1 MAGLG
6 VGVVYILQHVLR
18 LHVGLLKTQNCMVVE
33 NAKL

>member
-1 MAGLG
+1 MAGLDLMD
-6 VGVVYILQHVLR
+6 VFEHVLR